1 MHLRNSN
8 GTAAVEFGLILPVL
22 VILVVGTIEFALVL
36 YDKAVIT
43 NASREGA
50 RYGTV
55 YRTTPV
61 SSDEIGEIVDD
72 YCADYLISLGSP
84 QSVSRTVTGDC
95 SVPDSELIVDVTY
108 PYDFLVLP
116 NFVDGLIGI
125 VTIHAETVMQCEN
138 KS

>member
-1 MHLRNSN
+1 MPVRNSK
-8 GTAAVEFGLILPVL
+8 GTAAVEFGLILPLLVL
-22 VILVVGTIEFALVL
+22 LVVGTIEFGFIL

-50 RYGTV
+50 RYGSM
-55 YRTTPV
+55 YRTAAV
-61 SSDEIGEIVDD
+61 SSDDIGAVVDD

-84 QSVSRTVTGDC
+84 QTVSRTVTGDC

-116 NFVDGLIGI
+116 NFVNSLLG
-125 VTIHAETVMQCEN
+125 TITLNAETVMRCEN
-138 KS
+138 HS